1 MKPRILL
8 IEDNAGTRFGFVE
21 YFSCEG
27 YSVREAGS
35 LSEARDAIALQRFD
49 AIILDI
55 NLPDGSGLEFIDRV
69 RASDPSVPIVVI
81 TGAGDI
87 PVAVDA
93 MRRGADNFLTKPI
106 DNQSLAVFLG
116 KTLELG
122 ALKRQQVARQRLERP
137 DDTFFGD
144 SPAMRKILDMAR
156 IAAKNDCPL
165 LITGETGS
173 GKGVLAKWIHRNS
186 ERSRYEFVEL
196 NCSGLRGELLAREI
210 FGHVRGAFTSAD
222 QDRKGLLDIADRGT
236 LFLDEIGDMSIDV
249 QAQFLKVLEDKCY
262 RRLGDVKLMK
272 SNFRLVCATNKD
284 VDAAVASGQFRQDL
298 FYRINLMTIHIPPL
312 RERLEDIADLATR
325 MLSAFGA
332 ADVVLASDVIRLLKG
347 YGWPGNVREFK
358 NVLER
363 GLLLSKGAA
372 LRPEHLSGLDGRP
385 NYPSSVISKSI
396 HDMEK
401 AHIVSVVEQSGGN
414 LTMAAERLNI
424 SRSTLYRKLK
434 QLADRPLP

>member
-8 IEDNAGTRFGFVE
+8 IEDNASTRFGFVE
-21 YFSCEG
+21 YFSDEG
-27 YSVREAGS
+27 YSVKEAAR
-35 LSEARDAIALQRFD
+35 LSEAREAIAIQHFD

-55 NLPDGSGLEFIDRV
+55 NLPDGSGLEFIEKV
-69 RASDPSVPIVVI
+69 RGLDPSVPIIVI

-87 PVAVDA
+87 PIAVDA

-106 DNQSLAVFLG
+106 DNASLAVFLG

-122 ALKRQQVARQRLERP
+122 TLKRQQVARQRMERP
-137 DDTFFGD
+137 DDPFFGE
-144 SPAMRKILDMAR
+144 SQVMKHVLDLAR
-156 IAAKNDCPL
+156 IAAHNDCPL

-173 GKGVLAKWIHRNS
+173 GKGMLAKWIHRNS
-186 ERSRYEFVEL
+186 ERSRYEFVEM

-262 RRLGDVKLMK
+262 RRLGDVKLLR
-272 SNFRLVCATNKD
+272 SNFRLVCATNRD
-284 VDAAVASGQFRQDL
+284 VDASVRSGQFRQDL

-312 RERLEDIADLATR
+312 RERSEDIAGLATR
-325 MLSAFGA
+325 TLRGFGA
-332 ADVVLASDVIRLLKG
+332 KELVLASDVMGMLKS
-347 YGWPGNVREFK
+347 YSWPGNIREFK

-363 GLLLSKGAA
+363 ALLLSRGAA
-372 LRPEHLSGLDGRP
+372 LRPEHLSGLVCQLDT
-385 NYPSSVISKSI
+385 PSFTPSNAASSAM

-401 AHIVSVVEQSGGN
+401 AHIATVVEQSSGN
-414 LTMAAERLNI
+414 LTKAAEKLKI

-434 QLADRPLP
+434 QLAD